1 MTERG
6 DGGMSGWNGAGRSEL
21 CDRLKRRIGGIR
33 GIAGMEVWRS
43 VAGRLV
49 MAPELCEVVAF
60 EGVGELA
67 EEFNELGGRLIGEID
82 RQTDERQIVGLE
94 HGG

>member
-1 MTERG
+1 M
-6 DGGMSGWNGAGRSEL
+6 
-21 CDRLKRRIGGIR
+21 IVGI
-33 GIAGMEVWRS
+33 EVLLI

-49 MAPELCEVVAF
+49 IAPELCVVVAL